1 MSRQLGHQGKI
12 IKDEELLYEREQ
24 KVRARLRLAG
34 GISLLLI
41 AVTLL
46 AVAVAPLIVKSNM
59 PLLWVAYANE
69 NGWTKYI
76 QGVGQ
81 SLLSK
86 ANIELFPIWIS
97 HIALTFCALT
107 AWMGAHMIRNRYE
120 SRIMGEV
127 FTKGYWLS
135 FYPIKPPKASV
146 SVEFKE
152 LKRK

>member
-12 IKDEELLYEREQ
+12 IKDEDLLYEGAE
-24 KVRARLRLAG
+24 KSRARLRMAAGIALVVLALV
-34 GISLLLI
+34 LLG
-41 AVTLL
+41 
-46 AVAVAPLIVKSNM
+46 VALAPLVVKANM

-81 SLLSK
+81 NLLSQ
-86 ANIELFPIWIS
+86 ARIELFPIWIS
-97 HIALTFCALT
+97 YIALSLT
-107 AWMGAHMIRNRYE
+107 AVSAWLGIHMIRNRYKTKVL
-120 SRIMGEV
+120 GEI
-127 FTKGYWLS
+127 FTRAYWLN
-135 FYPIKPPKASV
+135 FYMIKPPKASV